1 MIWLACKILPWW
13 LGFLGCQHVPEIAD
27 LRRDMGW
34 GYWQLGAEM
43 IRAWAGER
51 A

>member
-13 LGFLGCQHVPEIAD
+13 LGFLGCQYEPAIAD
-27 LRRDMGW
+27 LRREMGW
-34 GYWQLGAEM
+34 GYWQLGSEM
-43 IRAWAGER
+43 IRAWTGEE